1 MSNAITMNALT
12 TTRPMRVFLDNRR
25 WPYQVTLQSPSHKA
39 NQPANGSQRLLYCV
53 TAALE
58 AAHECLQVHQYQA
71 APDGTGYEIDRNG
84 GQVSVV
90 IDPRIITPDRLRAVW
105 PVLVAAMNDALTQS
119 QILFKEA
126 A

>member
-1 MSNAITMNALT
+1 MSNTITMNALT
-12 TTRPMRVFLDNRR
+12 TTRPVRIFLDNCR
-25 WPYQVTLQSPSHKA
+25 WPYQVTLQFPPHKA

-58 AAHECLQVHQYQA
+58 AAHKCLQIHQHQA
-71 APDGTGYEIDRNG
+71 APDGTGYKINRNG
-84 GQVSVV
+84 GQVFVV

-105 PVLVAAMNDALTQS
+105 PALVAAMNDALTQS
-119 QILFKEA
+119 QMFFKEA